1 MNVFNNFYYYS
12 TDFSAIYKHTDILCV
27 SVFIKNR
34 AISAIFIMNDLK
46 FSRHVGVNQGQVPTF
61 MSYLKK
67 KKKSGSTVRV
77 EYITIF
83 GADSEVFFILTSGYI
98 VSLSSL
104 NIILIV
110 LQPFLYGCQTM
121 EIA

>member
-1 MNVFNNFYYYS
+1 
-12 TDFSAIYKHTDILCV
+12 
-27 SVFIKNR
+27 
-34 AISAIFIMNDLK
+34 MNDLK

-121 EIA
+121 ENCMMLYLVFNINTYRLNICNGKILNLQRFRSVCVITLK